1 MRLLFLI
8 IAFFSATLFCKA
20 QIDQGHKPGNPDSI
34 TIKTIDSLLA
44 EADIISS
51 GPEQMLSLSQQALEI
66 SKNISYRHGM
76 LHSTYNIA
84 RGNFYKSKL
93 QDAFFILDTLLKNIE
108 NDSIELVSVI
118 NYQGTRS
125 KIYSMMAIIF
135 QEMGDY
141 GRAIPHYYSALKLIE
156 TSELKYDV
164 ALIYKGLGGLN
175 LKAGNLAK
183 AEEYFDSAIILSSEV
198 SQQQIRFDIYHEQY
212 VFQKN
217 KQKYAKALETSLK
230 LYGLAMSAQ
239 TPYMEAIAIKNLGE
253 IYYLLEVDDLSLA
266 YLHQVTDSGYYQQFP
281 NVLAEANTL
290 LAKIASERGEI
301 TKSEQ
306 FARQALQHALSTSSP
321 QIKAEASHVLAESLE
336 KSGNFRESNYFLKLQ
351 LSFKDTIQAMDDA
364 HQILLM
370 QSQHDLDK
378 LMHEK
383 VFIQNQLTI
392 HTLKNRAKNY
402 LLVGSVIL
410 ILFMLLASYTLV
422 RKYRTQKKMQSI
434 FRQQQAE
441 KREQELMLQKERETL
456 LNMEIEHKNRELV
469 SRAISITRQQE
480 HLLSLI
486 NDLENI
492 HQAIQTNGSDKI
504 GLLED
509 QIRNLRNNHNSGN
522 WEDFKTYF
530 ENVYSD
536 FYTNLH
542 QVYPNLTPNENKLC
556 ALLKLNLNTKEIAV
570 LTSREV
576 RSIESARIRLRKKLG
591 LSLETN
597 LTTFLSQF

>member
-1 MRLLFLI
+1 M
-8 IAFFSATLFCKA
+8 
-20 QIDQGHKPGNPDSI
+20 
-34 TIKTIDSLLA
+34 
-44 EADIISS
+44 
-51 GPEQMLSLSQQALEI
+51 
-66 SKNISYRHGM
+66 
-76 LHSTYNIA
+76 
-84 RGNFYKSKL
+84 
-93 QDAFFILDTLLKNIE
+93 
-108 NDSIELVSVI
+108 
-118 NYQGTRS
+118 
-125 KIYSMMAIIF
+125 
-135 QEMGDY
+135 
-141 GRAIPHYYSALKLIE
+141 
-156 TSELKYDV
+156 
-164 ALIYKGLGGLN
+164 
-175 LKAGNLAK
+175 
-183 AEEYFDSAIILSSEV
+183 
-198 SQQQIRFDIYHEQY
+198 
-212 VFQKN
+212 
-217 KQKYAKALETSLK
+217 
-230 LYGLAMSAQ
+230 
-239 TPYMEAIAIKNLGE
+239 
-253 IYYLLEVDDLSLA
+253 
-266 YLHQVTDSGYYQQFP
+266 
-281 NVLAEANTL
+281 
-290 LAKIASERGEI
+290 
-301 TKSEQ
+301 
-306 FARQALQHALSTSSP
+306 
-321 QIKAEASHVLAESLE
+321 
-336 KSGNFRESNYFLKLQ
+336 
-351 LSFKDTIQAMDDA
+351 
-364 HQILLM
+364 
-370 QSQHDLDK
+370 
-378 LMHEK
+378 
-383 VFIQNQLTI
+383 
-392 HTLKNRAKNY
+392 
-402 LLVGSVIL
+402 L